1 MESFTSLT
9 PPDDPL
15 SPSNVL
21 APKSRVRLIPINAA
35 GCRLDSFLR
44 APSEKERSAYKT
56 HTKRKNLCS
65 TLFLTGT
72 CRHKKC
78 QYDHSPITPSLLHV
92 LRHRLREWPCH
103 FKGACRNLNC
113 FHGHVCVRRE
123 CVGSI
128 DVGCR
133 LGPEAHGV
141 DLEVGAWVKPGRVRK
156 TENKENEVR
165 MPTAPHVG
173 NAKTPMEN
181 WPAMGNL
188 IDI

>member
-1 MESFTSLT
+1 
-9 PPDDPL
+9 
-15 SPSNVL
+15 
-21 APKSRVRLIPINAA
+21 
-35 GCRLDSFLR
+35 
-44 APSEKERSAYKT
+44 
-56 HTKRKNLCS
+56 
-65 TLFLTGT
+65 
-72 CRHKKC
+72 
-78 QYDHSPITPSLLHV
+78 
-92 LRHRLREWPCH
+92 
-103 FKGACRNLNC
+103 
-113 FHGHVCVRRE
+113 
-123 CVGSI
+123 VGSI